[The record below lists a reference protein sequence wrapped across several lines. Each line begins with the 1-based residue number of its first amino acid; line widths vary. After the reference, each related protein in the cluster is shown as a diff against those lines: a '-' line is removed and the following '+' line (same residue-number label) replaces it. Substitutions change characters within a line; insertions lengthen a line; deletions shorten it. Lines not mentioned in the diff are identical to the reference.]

1 MAHSSGGSQEG
12 QTDTKTNTHT
22 QAEKMDSSL
31 GDSPENHCSNNGQ
44 RRPSDCSEILPEE
57 YISNYKYDA
66 SWYQG
71 PFTKSLQRAEALFRN
86 RFNPS
91 LKWLMGQKDKDSSWD
106 SENESISCSS
116 RNMQRLGQTLQS
128 FSSQCHMLRDPASG
142 GRLFGCIMG
151 LSSSEEDD
159 FHHHPQAAAFSQHY
173 CQLQH
178 LMDHRAQ
185 LIFLHEYSRRTHV
198 ATCFVV
204 QLDSVLEQTHLLL
217 ADRGQVAE
225 QPNSTWNLS
234 LRALCQEMQVH
245 VNHWDLLWAKARSDF
260 HLRCVLFRCVK
271 TLASM
276 QRTLHLLGF
285 QALWLMEQCIH
296 MALSALAA
304 AQLDCVPRDALVD
317 LLCAVELYNQ
327 IVEDKWI
334 QGTTSACDS
343 QLMFSSYWPQL
354 GSVLLK
360 NITGPKTFPV
370 EQLMMILA
378 QSQAQKSAE
387 QLYTWSSQQSYL
399 LHMAKNPN
407 KLKSLFAH
415 PNLNSRLSSSPTINI
430 HTVQLEP
437 QSTVNEVPQ
446 KPLHSL
452 WSSNL
457 PFSSFIS
464 RDRECLDTFFQVL
477 VTSTNLLA
485 PLIPRKPLLN
495 RTADLED
502 SVVICREASEGEER
516 LLNRP
521 RITSRNY
528 NVAAMDLR
536 KSDAYM
542 KLFSYYKKL
551 LWGEFSKAVVSYFYY
566 QPYNSTLGSINQWND
581 EMVLHLVTWLK
592 HSYIEDLIP
601 QECKGNLSNFCS
613 YILSAA
619 AFTQWDEMMCLSLGS
634 GLKEKCVPGFKQ
646 ERCLVRTATTD
657 LFLQLFPPL
666 HIVLQLLQC
675 PDVESVDSGS
685 KSLKKNHLGLLC
697 RSVATVQ
704 SCTVWVMS
712 KAYQFLA
719 SWSLTKFL
727 LVTQGDL
734 KDLKDSVEGLVYLTQ
749 AAGRDSVHPLIIQQ
763 TASLSKAL
771 TDLQAFSD
779 LVLRTFSIDCKKMS
793 VEIFEQTMPSGKHWR
808 INHKTE
814 LPSSPSDYAA
824 SAAQIVIGQVLEG
837 VQPLP
842 DDARISALT
851 EAMTA
856 FMEAWMEH
864 ILKQKI
870 KFSIQG
876 ALQLKHDFDL
886 IRDLIR
892 SEEYS
897 LSEELHQK
905 LLSLH
910 VFHQV
915 DNAIVCLLQ
924 QPMAKPYLP
933 SRSWEPFRHCCPS
946 SAQVMDQAA
955 GSLNNL
961 ESMDIQAAFQQ
972 ALTQAESSVTPP
984 ELLSSSPPESY
995 LAVAQQEWLDLRIH
1009 SSSRWK
1015 LPVLHCFTKSK
1026 S

>member
-12 QTDTKTNTHT
+12 QTVTKTNTHM
-22 QAEKMDSSL
+22 QAEKTDSSV
-31 GDSPENHCSNNGQ
+31 GDSPENQCSNNGQ
-44 RRPSDCSEILPEE
+44 RMQIDCSEILPEE

-66 SWYQG
+66 SWYKG
-71 PFTKSLQRAEALFRN
+71 PFTKSLQRTEALFRN

-91 LKWLMGQKDKDSSWD
+91 LKWLMGQKDNDGSWD
-106 SENESISCSS
+106 SESESITSCSS
-116 RNMQRLGQTLQS
+116 RNIQRLGQTLKS
-128 FSSQCHMLRDPASG
+128 LSSQCHTLHDPASG
-142 GRLFGCIMG
+142 GRLFGCVMG
-151 LSSSEEDD
+151 LSSSEGDD
-159 FHHHPQAAAFSQHY
+159 FYHHPQAAAFRQHY

-185 LIFLHEYSRRTHV
+185 LLFLHEYSRRTHV
-198 ATCFVV
+198 ATYFVV
-204 QLDSVLEQTHLLL
+204 QLDSVLEKTHLLL

-245 VNHWDLLWAKARSDF
+245 VNHWDLLWAKAQSDF
-260 HLRCVLFRCVK
+260 HLRRVLFSRVK

-276 QRTLHLLGF
+276 RQTLHLLGF

-296 MALSALAA
+296 TALSALAA
-304 AQLDCVPRDALVD
+304 AQLDRVPRDALVD

-334 QGTTSACDS
+334 QGTKSAWGS

-354 GSVLLK
+354 GSVLVR
-360 NITGPKTFPV
+360 NRNGPKTFPV

-378 QSQAQKSAE
+378 QSQAQKAAE
-387 QLYTWSSQQSYL
+387 QLYTWSSEQSNL

-407 KLKSLFAH
+407 KLKSHFAH
-415 PNLNSRLSSSPTINI
+415 PNLNSKLSLPTINI
-430 HTVQLEP
+430 HAVQLEP
-437 QSTVNEVPQ
+437 QAAVNEVPQ

-457 PFSSFIS
+457 PFSLFIS
-464 RDRECLDTFFQVL
+464 RDRECLDTLFQVL

-485 PLIPRKPLLN
+485 PLIPKKPLLD
-495 RTADLED
+495 RTADLEG
-502 SVVICREASEGEER
+502 SVLICHGASEGEER

-521 RITSRNY
+521 RMTSRTH
-528 NVAAMDLR
+528 NVAAKDLR

-551 LWGEFSKAVVSYFYY
+551 LWREFGKAVVRHFYY

-581 EMVLHLVTWLK
+581 EMVLHFVTWLK

-613 YILSAA
+613 YILSAT

-634 GLKEKCVPGFKQ
+634 GLKEKCVPGFKR
-646 ERCLVRTATTD
+646 ERCAVRTATMD
-657 LFLQLFPPL
+657 LILQLFPPL

-675 PDVESVDSGS
+675 PDVKSVDSGS
-685 KSLKKNHLGLLC
+685 KRVKKNHLGLLC
-697 RSVATVQ
+697 RSVATVK
-704 SCTVWVMS
+704 SSTVWVMS

-734 KDLKDSVEGLVYLTQ
+734 KDLKDSVEGLVHHTQ
-749 AAGRDSVHPLIIQQ
+749 AASRNSVHPLIIQQ

-771 TDLQAFSD
+771 TDLQAFYD

-793 VEIFEQTMPSGKHWR
+793 VEIFEQTMPSAKHWR

-814 LPSSPSDYAA
+814 LPSSPSVYAA
-824 SAAQIVIGQVLEG
+824 SAAQSVIGQVLEG

-842 DDARISALT
+842 DDARILPLT

-876 ALQLKHDFDL
+876 ALQLKQDFDL

-905 LLSLH
+905 LLSLR

-955 GSLNNL
+955 GSLNDL
-961 ESMDIQAAFQQ
+961 ESMDIQAACQQ
-972 ALTQAESSVTPP
+972 AMTQAESSVTP
-984 ELLSSSPPESY
+984 ELLSSTPPESY

-1009 SSSRWK
+1009 SGSRWK
-1015 LPVLHCFTKSK
+1015 LPVLHCFTKSET
-1026 S
+1026 

>member
-1 MAHSSGGSQEG
+1 M
-12 QTDTKTNTHT
+12 
-22 QAEKMDSSL
+22 
-31 GDSPENHCSNNGQ
+31 
-44 RRPSDCSEILPEE
+44 
-57 YISNYKYDA
+57 
-66 SWYQG
+66 
-71 PFTKSLQRAEALFRN
+71 FRN

-91 LKWLMGQKDKDSSWD
+91 LKWLMGQKDQDGTWD
-106 SENESISCSS
+106 SESESVTSCSS
-116 RNMQRLGQTLQS
+116 RNIQCLGQTLQS
-128 FSSQCHMLRDPASG
+128 LSSQCHTLRGPASG
-142 GRLFGCIMG
+142 GRLFGCVIG

-159 FHHHPQAAAFSQHY
+159 FYHHHQFAAFSQHY
-173 CQLQH
+173 SQLQH

-185 LIFLHEYSRRTHV
+185 LLFLHEYSRHTHV

-204 QLDSVLEQTHLLL
+204 QLDSVLEKTYLLL

-245 VNHWDLLWAKARSDF
+245 INHWDLLWANAQSDF
-260 HLRCVLFRCVK
+260 HLRRALFSRVK
-271 TLASM
+271 TLAFM
-276 QRTLHLLGF
+276 RQTLHLLGF
-285 QALWLMEQCIH
+285 QALWLMERCIH
-296 MALSALAA
+296 TALSALAA
-304 AQLDCVPRDALVD
+304 AQLDRVPRDALVD

-334 QGTTSACDS
+334 QGTTSACYS
-343 QLMFSSYWPQL
+343 QLMFSSYGPVS
-354 GSVLLK
+354 GSVLLR
-360 NITGPKTFPV
+360 NRTGPKKFPV

-378 QSQAQKSAE
+378 QSQAQKAAE
-387 QLYTWSSQQSYL
+387 QLYTCSSQQSNL

-407 KLKSLFAH
+407 KLNSHFAY
-415 PNLNSRLSSSPTINI
+415 PNLNSQLSSSPEINI
-430 HTVQLEP
+430 HTVQLES
-437 QSTVNEVPQ
+437 QAAVNEVPQ

-452 WSSNL
+452 CFSNL

-464 RDRECLDTFFQVL
+464 RDRECLDTLFQVL

-485 PLIPRKPLLN
+485 SLISKKPLLD

-502 SVVICREASEGEER
+502 YVLICRGASEGEER

-521 RITSRNY
+521 RMTSRTH

-536 KSDAYM
+536 KSDTYM

-551 LWGEFSKAVVSYFYY
+551 LWREFGKAVVRHFYC

-581 EMVLHLVTWLK
+581 EMVLHFVTWLK
-592 HSYIEDLIP
+592 HLYIKDFIP
-601 QECKGNLSNFCS
+601 QECKGNLSYFCS

-646 ERCLVRTATTD
+646 ERCIVRTATMD

-666 HIVLQLLQC
+666 HIVLQLLNTNKINRITA
-675 PDVESVDSGS
+675 ETGN
-685 KSLKKNHLGLLC
+685 KNHLGLLC

-704 SCTVWVMS
+704 SSTVWVMS

-734 KDLKDSVEGLVYLTQ
+734 KNLKESVEGLVHLTQ
-749 AAGRDSVHPLIIQQ
+749 AAGRNSAHLLIIQE

-771 TDLQAFSD
+771 TDLQASSD

-793 VEIFEQTMPSGKHWR
+793 VEIFEQTMPSAKHWR

-814 LPSSPSDYAA
+814 LPRSPSDYAA

-842 DDARISALT
+842 DDARILALT

-856 FMEAWMEH
+856 FMQAWMEH

-876 ALQLKHDFDL
+876 ALQLKQDFDL

-892 SEEYS
+892 LEEYS
-897 LSEELHQK
+897 LSDELYQK
-905 LLSLH
+905 LLSLC
-910 VFHQV
+910 VFHQL
-915 DNAIVCLLQ
+915 DTAIVCLLQ

-933 SRSWEPFRHCCPS
+933 SRSWEPFRHCCEFI
-946 SAQVMDQAA
+946 QKKKKEKKVI
-955 GSLNNL
+955 NL
-961 ESMDIQAAFQQ
+961 T
-972 ALTQAESSVTPP
+972 LTAPCHCGRNVAYLSNFI
-984 ELLSSSPPESY
+984 LL
-995 LAVAQQEWLDLRIH
+995 LM
-1009 SSSRWK
+1009 
-1015 LPVLHCFTKSK
+1015 
-1026 S
+1026 

>member
-1 MAHSSGGSQEG
+1 MCAVARYYDISSKADRGDIFIVHDQKSSYRTPLGSRN
-12 QTDTKTNTHT
+12 KT
-22 QAEKMDSSL
+22 
-31 GDSPENHCSNNGQ
+31 
-44 RRPSDCSEILPEE
+44 
-57 YISNYKYDA
+57 

-91 LKWLMGQKDKDSSWD
+91 LKWLMGQKDKDCSWD
-106 SENESISCSS
+106 SESESITSSCSS
-116 RNMQRLGQTLQS
+116 RNIQRLGQTLQS
-128 FSSQCHMLRDPASG
+128 LSSQCHTLRNPASG
-142 GRLFGCIMG
+142 GRLFGCVIG

-159 FHHHPQAAAFSQHY
+159 FYHHHQFAAFSQHY
-173 CQLQH
+173 SQLQH

-185 LIFLHEYSRRTHV
+185 LLFLHEYSRRTHV

-204 QLDSVLEQTHLLL
+204 QLDSVLEKTHLLL

-245 VNHWDLLWAKARSDF
+245 INHWDLLWANAQSDF
-260 HLRCVLFRCVK
+260 RLRRVLFSRVK

-276 QRTLHLLGF
+276 RQTLHFLGF
-285 QALWLMEQCIH
+285 QALWLMERCIH
-296 MALSALAA
+296 TALSALAA
-304 AQLDCVPRDALVD
+304 AQLDRVPRDALVD

-343 QLMFSSYWPQL
+343 ELMFSSYGPQL
-354 GSVLLK
+354 GSVLLR
-360 NITGPKTFPV
+360 NRTGPKKFPI

-378 QSQAQKSAE
+378 QSQAQKAAE
-387 QLYTWSSQQSYL
+387 QLYTWSSQQSNL
-399 LHMAKNPN
+399 LHMAKKPN
-407 KLKSLFAH
+407 KFKSHFAH
-415 PNLNSRLSSSPTINI
+415 PNLNSQLSSSPEINI

-437 QSTVNEVPQ
+437 QAAVNEVPQ

-452 WSSNL
+452 CSSNL

-464 RDRECLDTFFQVL
+464 RDRECLDTLFQVL

-485 PLIPRKPLLN
+485 SLIPKKPLLD

-502 SVVICREASEGEER
+502 YVLICHGASEGEER

-521 RITSRNY
+521 RMTSRTH

-551 LWGEFSKAVVSYFYY
+551 LWREYRKAVVRHFYC

-581 EMVLHLVTWLK
+581 EMVLHFVTWLK
-592 HSYIEDLIP
+592 HFYIEDFIP
-601 QECKGNLSNFCS
+601 QECRGNLSNFCS
-613 YILSAA
+613 YILSVA

-646 ERCLVRTATTD
+646 ERCAVRTATMD
-657 LFLQLFPPL
+657 LILQLFPPL

-685 KSLKKNHLGLLC
+685 KRVKKNHLGLLC

-704 SCTVWVMS
+704 SSTVWVMS

-734 KDLKDSVEGLVYLTQ
+734 KDLKESVEGLVHLTQ
-749 AAGRDSVHPLIIQQ
+749 AAGRNSAHPLIIQE

-771 TDLQAFSD
+771 TYLQASSD
-779 LVLRTFSIDCKKMS
+779 LVLRTFSVDCKKMS
-793 VEIFEQTMPSGKHWR
+793 VEIFEQTMPSAKHWR

-842 DDARISALT
+842 DDSRILALT

-876 ALQLKHDFDL
+876 ALQLKQDFDL

-897 LSEELHQK
+897 LSDELYQK
-905 LLSLH
+905 LLSLR

-961 ESMDIQAAFQQ
+961 ESMDIQAACQQ
-972 ALTQAESSVTPP
+972 ALTQAESSVTP

-1009 SSSRWK
+1009 SGSRWK
-1015 LPVLHCFTKSK
+1015 LPVLHCFTKSEP
-1026 S
+1026 

>member
-1 MAHSSGGSQEG
+1 MAHSGGYQEE
-12 QTDTKTNTHT
+12 QTDNKPNSHV
-22 QAEKMDSSL
+22 QA
-31 GDSPENHCSNNGQ
+31 
-44 RRPSDCSEILPEE
+44 
-57 YISNYKYDA
+57 A

-71 PFTKSLQRAEALFRN
+71 PFTKSLQRAEALFCN
-86 RFNPS
+86 HFNPS
-91 LKWLMGQKDKDSSWD
+91 LKWLMGQKDKDGSWD
-106 SENESISCSS
+106 SENESITSCTS
-116 RNMQRLGQTLQS
+116 RNIQHLGQTLQS
-128 FSSQCHMLRDPASG
+128 FSSQCHMFCDPASG
-142 GRLFGCIMG
+142 GRQFGCIMG

-159 FHHHPQAAAFSQHY
+159 FYHHPQAAAFSQHY

-185 LIFLHEYSRRTHV
+185 LLFLHEYSRRTHV
-198 ATCFVV
+198 ATCFVR
-204 QLDSVLEQTHLLL
+204 QLDSVLEKTYLLL
-217 ADRGQVAE
+217 TETGQVVE
-225 QPNSTWNLS
+225 QPDFTWNLS

-260 HLRCVLFRCVK
+260 HLRRVLFRHVK

-276 QRTLHLLGF
+276 QQNLHSLGF
-285 QALWLMEQCIH
+285 QAFWLMERCIH
-296 MALSALAA
+296 TALAA
-304 AQLDCVPRDALVD
+304 LTSAQLDRVPRDALVD

-334 QGTTSACDS
+334 QGTTFAWGS
-343 QLMFSSYWPQL
+343 QLMLSSYWPQL
-354 GSVLLK
+354 GSVLLQ
-360 NITGPKTFPV
+360 NRTGPKTFPV
-370 EQLMMILA
+370 EELMMILA

-387 QLYTWSSQQSYL
+387 QLYMWSSQQSNL
-399 LHMAKNPN
+399 LYMAKIPN
-407 KLKSLFAH
+407 KLKSHFPH
-415 PNLNSRLSSSPTINI
+415 PNLNSQLSSSPTIKI

-437 QSTVNEVPQ
+437 QAFNEVSQ
-446 KPLHSL
+446 KSLHSL
-452 WSSNL
+452 WSLNL
-457 PFSSFIS
+457 PFSLFIS
-464 RDRECLDTFFQVL
+464 RDRECLDTFFQAL

-495 RTADLED
+495 RTADLLD
-502 SVVICREASEGEER
+502 SVVFSRGPSEGEER

-521 RITSRNY
+521 RRTSRTY
-528 NVAAMDLR
+528 NVAAIDLR

-542 KLFSYYKKL
+542 KLFSDYKKL
-551 LWGEFSKAVVSYFYY
+551 LWGEFGKAVVSHFYF
-566 QPYNSTLGSINQWND
+566 QPFNSALGSINQWND
-581 EMVLHLVTWLK
+581 EMLLHLVSWLK

-601 QECKGNLSNFCS
+601 QECKGNLSKFCS
-613 YILSAA
+613 HILSVA
-619 AFTQWDEMMCLSLGS
+619 AFTQWDELMCLSLGS

-646 ERCLVRTATTD
+646 ERFAVRTATMD
-657 LFLQLFPPL
+657 LILQLFPPL

-675 PDVESVDSGS
+675 PDIESVDSGS
-685 KSLKKNHLGLLC
+685 KSLKKNLLGLLC

-704 SCTVWVMS
+704 TSTVWVMS

-719 SWSLTKFL
+719 SWTLTKFL

-734 KDLKDSVEGLVYLTQ
+734 KDLKDSVEGLVHLTQ
-749 AAGRDSVHPLIIQQ
+749 AACRDSVDPLIIQQ

-771 TDLQAFSD
+771 TDLQAFSN

-793 VEIFEQTMPSGKHWR
+793 VEIFEQTMPSAKHWR

-814 LPSSPSDYAA
+814 LPNSPSDYAA
-824 SAAQIVIGQVLEG
+824 SAAQSVIGQVLEG

-842 DDARISALT
+842 DDARIPALT

-870 KFSIQG
+870 KFRLVNLVEKQWSFCSGSRSVITFTVHLCEFFIHTSVQG

-905 LLSLH
+905 LLSLR

-933 SRSWEPFRHCCPS
+933 SRSWESFRHCCPS

-961 ESMDIQAAFQQ
+961 ESVDIQAACQQ
-972 ALTQAESSVTPP
+972 ALTQAESSVIP
-984 ELLSSSPPESY
+984 ELQSSTPPESY
-995 LAVAQQEWLDLRIH
+995 LAMAQQEWLDLRIH
-1009 SSSRWK
+1009 SCSRWK
-1015 LPVLHCFTKSK
+1015 LPVLHCFTKSEP
-1026 S
+1026 

>member
-1 MAHSSGGSQEG
+1 ME
-12 QTDTKTNTHT
+12 
-22 QAEKMDSSL
+22 
-31 GDSPENHCSNNGQ
+31 
-44 RRPSDCSEILPEE
+44 
-57 YISNYKYDA
+57 
-66 SWYQG
+66 
-71 PFTKSLQRAEALFRN
+71 
-86 RFNPS
+86 
-91 LKWLMGQKDKDSSWD
+91 QKDKDGSWD
-106 SENESISCSS
+106 SESESITSGSS
-116 RNMQRLGQTLQS
+116 RNIQHLGQTLQS
-128 FSSQCHMLRDPASG
+128 LSSQCHTLCDPASEDG
-142 GRLFGCIMG
+142 LFGSVMG
-151 LSSSEEDD
+151 HYSSEQDD
-159 FHHHPQAAAFSQHY
+159 FYHHPQAAAFSQHY

-178 LMDHRAQ
+178 LMGHRAQ
-185 LIFLHEYSRRTHV
+185 LLFLHEYSRHTHV

-204 QLDSVLEQTHLLL
+204 QLHSVLEKTHLLL

-225 QPNSTWNLS
+225 QPNSTWNLN
-234 LRALCQEMQVH
+234 LRDLCREMQVH
-245 VNHWDLLWAKARSDF
+245 VNHWNLLWAKARSDV
-260 HLRCVLFRCVK
+260 HLRCVLFSRVK
-271 TLASM
+271 VLASM
-276 QRTLHLLGF
+276 RQTLHLLGL

-296 MALSALAA
+296 TAFSALAA
-304 AQLDCVPRDALVD
+304 AQIDRVPRDALVD

-327 IVEDKWI
+327 VVEDKWI
-334 QGTTSACDS
+334 QGKTFAWCS

-354 GSVLLK
+354 GSVLLQ
-360 NITGPKTFPV
+360 NRTGPKTFSA
-370 EQLMMILA
+370 EQLMKILA
-378 QSQAQKSAE
+378 QSQAQKAAE
-387 QLYTWSSQQSYL
+387 QLYTWSSQQSSL

-407 KLKSLFAH
+407 KLKCHFIHS
-415 PNLNSRLSSSPTINI
+415 NLNSCLSSSPTINI

-437 QSTVNEVPQ
+437 QAAVDEVPQ
-446 KPLHSL
+446 KPIHSL

-457 PFSSFIS
+457 PFSLFIS
-464 RDRECLDTFFQVL
+464 RDRECLDTLFQVL

-485 PLIPRKPLLN
+485 PLIPKKHLLD
-495 RTADLED
+495 RAADLKD
-502 SVVICREASEGEER
+502 SVVICSGPSEGEER

-521 RITSRNY
+521 RITSRTH
-528 NVAAMDLR
+528 NVAAMNLR

-542 KLFSYYKKL
+542 KLFSHYKKL
-551 LWGEFSKAVVSYFYY
+551 LWTEFGKAAVRQFHYRL
-566 QPYNSTLGSINQWND
+566 YNSTLGSINQWND
-581 EMVLHLVTWLK
+581 EMVLCLITWFK

-619 AFTQWDEMMCLSLGS
+619 AFTRWDERMCLSLGS
-634 GLKEKCVPGFKQ
+634 GLKEKCVPGLKQ
-646 ERCLVRTATTD
+646 ERSAVRTTTMD
-657 LFLQLFPPL
+657 LILQLFPPL

-704 SCTVWVMS
+704 SSTVWVMS

-734 KDLKDSVEGLVYLTQ
+734 KDLKDSVDGLVHLTQ

-793 VEIFEQTMPSGKHWR
+793 VEIFEQTMPSAKHWR

-814 LPSSPSDYAA
+814 LPSNPSDYAA
-824 SAAQIVIGQVLEG
+824 SAAQSVIGQVLEG

-842 DDARISALT
+842 DDARIPALT

-876 ALQLKHDFDL
+876 ALQLKQDFDL
-886 IRDLIR
+886 IREFIR

-905 LLSLH
+905 LLSLR

-946 SAQVMDQAA
+946 NAQVMDQAA

-961 ESMDIQAAFQQ
+961 ESMDIQAACQQ
-972 ALTQAESSVTPP
+972 ALTQAERSVTP
-984 ELLSSSPPESY
+984 ELLTATPPESY
-995 LAVAQQEWLDLRIH
+995 LVMAQQEWLDLRIH
-1009 SSSRWK
+1009 SASRWK
-1015 LPVLHCFTKSK
+1015 LPVLRCFTKSEP
-1026 S
+1026 

>member
-1 MAHSSGGSQEG
+1 MAYSSGGSQEG
-12 QTDTKTNTHT
+12 QTDIKTKTHT
-22 QAEKMDSSL
+22 QAVLKISILIMDRGSQVTV
-31 GDSPENHCSNNGQ
+31 Q
-44 RRPSDCSEILPEE
+44 RYFPRNIFQITNMMC
-57 YISNYKYDA
+57 
-66 SWYQG
+66 

-91 LKWLMGQKDKDSSWD
+91 LKWLMGQKDKDGSWD
-106 SENESISCSS
+106 SESESIMSCSS
-116 RNMQRLGQTLQS
+116 RNIQCLGQTLQS
-128 FSSQCHMLRDPASG
+128 LSSQCHMLHDPASG
-142 GRLFGCIMG
+142 GKLFGTVTS
-151 LSSSEEDD
+151 LYSSEQDD
-159 FHHHPQAAAFSQHY
+159 FYHHPQAATFAQHY
-173 CQLQH
+173 CQLQR
-178 LMDHRAQ
+178 LMDNRAQ
-185 LIFLHEYSRRTHV
+185 LLFLHEYSHRTHV

-204 QLDSVLEQTHLLL
+204 QLRLVLEKTHLLL
-217 ADRGQVAE
+217 ADRGQVDE

-245 VNHWDLLWAKARSDF
+245 INHWALLWAKARSDF
-260 HLRCVLFRCVK
+260 HLRCVLFSRVK

-276 QRTLHLLGF
+276 RQTLHLLGF
-285 QALWLMEQCIH
+285 QALWLMEHCIH
-296 MALSALAA
+296 TALSALAA
-304 AQLDCVPRDALVD
+304 AQLDRVPRDALVD
-317 LLCAVELYNQ
+317 LLCAIELYNQ
-327 IVEDKWI
+327 IIEDKWN
-334 QGTTSACDS
+334 QGKTSAWCS
-343 QLMFSSYWPQL
+343 QFMFSSCWPRL
-354 GSVLLK
+354 GSILLQ
-360 NITGPKTFPV
+360 NRTGPKTFPV

-378 QSQAQKSAE
+378 QSQAQKAAE
-387 QLYTWSSQQSYL
+387 QLYTWSSQQSNL

-407 KLKSLFAH
+407 KLKCHFAH
-415 PNLNSRLSSSPTINI
+415 PNPNSDLSSSPTINI
-430 HTVQLEP
+430 HAVQLEP
-437 QSTVNEVPQ
+437 QAAYDALKMPQ
-446 KPLHSL
+446 KPTHSL
-452 WSSNL
+452 WSSNVL
-457 PFSSFIS
+457 FSSFIT
-464 RDRECLDTFFQVL
+464 RDRECLDALFQVL

-485 PLIPRKPLLN
+485 PLIPKKPLLN
-495 RTADLED
+495 RTADLKD
-502 SVVICREASEGEER
+502 TVVISRGASEGEER

-521 RITSRNY
+521 RMTSKTY
-528 NVAAMDLR
+528 NVAAVDFR

-542 KLFSYYKKL
+542 KLFSHYKKL
-551 LWGEFSKAVVSYFYY
+551 LWGEFAKAVVRQFHY

-581 EMVLHLVTWLK
+581 EMVLHLATWLK

-601 QECKGNLSNFCS
+601 QECKGNLRSFCF
-613 YILSAA
+613 YILSTA

-646 ERCLVRTATTD
+646 ERCAVRTTTMD
-657 LFLQLFPPL
+657 LILQLFPPL
-666 HIVLQLLQC
+666 HIVLQLLQS
-675 PDVESVDSGS
+675 PDVDSVDSGS

-704 SCTVWVMS
+704 SSTVWVMS

-734 KDLKDSVEGLVYLTQ
+734 KDLKDSVDGLVHLTQ
-749 AAGRDSVHPLIIQQ
+749 AAGRDS
-763 TASLSKAL
+763 
-771 TDLQAFSD
+771 
-779 LVLRTFSIDCKKMS
+779 KMS
-793 VEIFEQTMPSGKHWR
+793 VEIFEQTMPPAKHWR
-808 INHKTE
+808 IKHKTE

-824 SAAQIVIGQVLEG
+824 SAAQSVIGQVLEG

-842 DDARISALT
+842 DDARIPALT

-876 ALQLKHDFDL
+876 ALQLKQDFDL
-886 IRDLIR
+886 IRNFIR

-905 LLSLH
+905 LLSLR

-946 SAQVMDQAA
+946 SGQVMDQTA

-961 ESMDIQAAFQQ
+961 ESMDIQVACQQ
-972 ALTQAESSVTPP
+972 ALTQAESSVTP
-984 ELLSSSPPESY
+984 ELLSSTPPESY

-1015 LPVLHCFTKSK
+1015 LPVLHCFTKSEP
-1026 S
+1026 